1 MSAATTGIGAA
12 VEAPVGPR
20 VTADASAVTVLGP
33 LLPVLAPWL
42 ATRRWYQG
50 TTVSGLRPRA
60 VTVIHGDGLPDLVVA
75 VVDVTARGT
84 AAAPTCY
91 QLLLGLAREL
101 PRRLADAAIGTV
113 PSGRW
118 AGRAV
123 YDAVAD
129 PALMGL
135 LLRALAARR
144 AGTLRLERA
153 GLFPLPVGLVPRPLT
168 GEQSNS
174 AVVYGDR
181 LLLKLYRR
189 PEPGPSPEAEALRAL
204 TAEDCA
210 RTPRLYG
217 ALSVPAPGGDPLTV
231 GLIEEFV
238 PGAEDGWERA
248 VRFARDHIN
257 GPGDPEADADPGT
270 TTGAGGGFTGQ
281 AHALG
286 QAVAE
291 VHGALGRAFPRR
303 RRQALDLAADAAR
316 MRRRLDTAVLEVPQL
331 ARYHAALAAVFD
343 EYGAL
348 AGRGCPVF
356 AQRVH
361 GDLHLGQALHTED
374 GWYVV
379 DFEGEPAT
387 PAAERA
393 LPQPVLRDVAG
404 MLRSFDYAAR
414 TALAELDGAAGPAQQ
429 LSRRRR
435 ATAWALRNRR
445 AFCAGYAA
453 AGGEDPTCRTAQ
465 LTAFEADRAVYEA
478 LYEARHRPH
487 WLPVPLAAVH
497 RLVGRMR

>member
-12 VEAPVGPR
+12 VEAPVGPL
-20 VTADASAVTVLGP
+20 VTADPSAVTVLGP

-75 VVDVTARGT
+75 VVDATARGT
-84 AAAPTCY
+84 TAPPTRY

-113 PSGRW
+113 PRGRW

-135 LLRALAARR
+135 LLRSLAARR
-144 AGTLRLERA
+144 AGTLRLEPA

-217 ALSVPAPGGDPLTV
+217 ALSVPVTGADPLTV

-248 VRFARDHIN
+248 VRYAHDHIT
-257 GPGDPEADADPGT
+257 GPGDPDPEGPS
-270 TTGAGGGFTGQ
+270 AGGGFTAQ

-291 VHGALGRAFPRR
+291 VHAALGRAFPRH
-303 RRQALDLAADAAR
+303 RRQAPDLAEDAAR

-331 ARYHAALAAVFD
+331 GRYHAALAAVFD
-343 EYGAL
+343 EYGGL

-361 GDLHLGQALHTED
+361 GDLHLGQALHTDD

-414 TALAELDGAAGPAQQ
+414 TALAALDGAAGPAQQ

-453 AGGEDPTCRTAQ
+453 AGGEDPTCRAAQ

-497 RLVGRMR
+497 RLVGRTR